1 MSLREKLGRALT
13 FWFFFTVPGLV
24 MMTAIGIA
32 MWLTFPIW
40 VALTL
45 VILLVDRIQRSRRSR
60 PRPLPKA
67 TVR

>member
-1 MSLREKLGRALT
+1 MSLREKIGRALT

-32 MWLTFPIW
+32 MWLTLPVW
-40 VALTL
+40 VALTA
-45 VILLVDRIQRSRRSR
+45 VILVVDRIQRWRRSR

-67 TVR
+67 TLR